1 MTGLIQSLL
10 GVADSIL
17 GVRDAIGA
25 VIEPVY
31 LVTRTWS
38 GTQPGDGTPTD
49 VTVQV
54 LPSPQLVNL
63 VNTTK
68 PQSAGSVEQ
77 GSIMLKGISK
87 QSYQTK
93 DTIDLT
99 STQANV
105 EKFYKLKNRL
115 YNVTSVEES
124 YITWNVR
131 LKEAE
136 HNG

>member
-1 MTGLIQSLL
+1 MTGLINSLL

-31 LVTRTWS
+31 VVTRTWT
-38 GTQPGDGTPTD
+38 GTQPGDGSATD
-49 VTVQV
+49 VTVQL

-63 VNTTK
+63 TNTSK
-68 PQSAGSVEQ
+68 PGSAGTVENA
-77 GSIMLKGISK
+77 SIMLKGVSK
-87 QSYQTK
+87 QSYPAK
-93 DTIDLT
+93 GDVDMT
-99 STQANV
+99 SNAANV
-105 EKFYKLKNRL
+105 EKFYKLRGRL

-131 LKEAE
+131 IKEAE